1 LALRKEFV
9 VRGHLRK
16 LALSL
21 AASGVLVLAG
31 TAGGASQKGDTLV
44 WAIQTDPA
52 LLDPSLVSDGP
63 SLQITDQIYNS
74 LVGFKVG
81 GTKVVP
87 ELATSWKPS
96 KNGLAWTFNL
106 RRGVRFQDGTRFNAK
121 AVCTNFQRW
130 FNFPSYLQ
138 SDALSYYWNT
148 VFQGFAHPAPGN
160 PGPDKALYKGCS
172 TRGQYQAIIRLTR
185 RSSSFLAAIA
195 LPNFGIASP
204 AALKKYRAN
213 EGTVSSGGVF
223 SPTGTFATRN
233 PVSTGP
239 YKLKS
244 WSVGNRLELVRN
256 PLYWG
261 KKPRIARVIVRPVSD
276 NAARLQA
283 LQTGEIEGFEDVAP
297 EDIGT
302 VRSNSKLRLLKR
314 PVFSVGYVG
323 INQGIAPMDKL
334 AVRQAIAYG
343 LDRAS
348 VVRAFYGGAG
358 SVANQFDPP
367 ALVGSA
373 KKGVPKY
380 PYNPEKA
387 KSLLRQ
393 AGLTLPVKVDF
404 WYPTAVTRQ
413 YMPDPKKNFEA
424 FAASLEKSGFN
435 VVAHSSPWR
444 PDYRSGVQ
452 AGKYQLFLFGW
463 IADFADPANFL
474 NVHFG
479 SRTDQFGFTNESLFS
494 LLRRADA
501 ETNAGKRSKLYQQA
515 NIRVMKFLP
524 VVPYVWAA
532 SAVAE
537 LKTVRGYKTG
547 PIGPVNEPFAN
558 LHFAGA

>member
-1 LALRKEFV
+1 
-9 VRGHLRK
+9 VRGNLRK
-16 LALSL
+16 LALPLVAFAVL
-21 AASGVLVLAG
+21 AVAG
-31 TAGGASQKGDTLV
+31 TAGGASQAKDTLV
-44 WAIQTDPA
+44 WAIQTDPT

-63 SLQITDQIYNS
+63 SLQVTDQIFES
-74 LVGFKVG
+74 LIGFRVG
-81 GTKVVP
+81 GTNVVP
-87 ELATSWKPS
+87 ELATSWKAS
-96 KNGLAWTFNL
+96 KNGLAWTFTL
-106 RRGVRFQDGTRFNAK
+106 RRGVKFQDGTPFNAK
-121 AVCTNFQRW
+121 AVCTNFNRW
-130 FNFPSYLQ
+130 YNFPAPLQ
-138 SDALSYYWNT
+138 SDALSYYWGT
-148 VFQGFAHPAPGN
+148 VFLGFAHPAPGN
-160 PGPDKALYKGCS
+160 PGPDKALYKGCR
-172 TRGQYQAIIRLTR
+172 TRGQYQAVILLTR
-185 RSSSFLAAIA
+185 RSSSFLAAIG

-204 AALKKYRAN
+204 TALTKYDAN
-213 EGTVSSGGVF
+213 AGTVSSGGVF

-233 PVSTGP
+233 PVGTGP

-256 PLYWG
+256 PTYWG
-261 KKPRIARVIVRPVSD
+261 KKPKIARIIVRPVSD

-283 LQTGEIEGFEDVAP
+283 LQTGEIQGYEDVAP
-297 EDIGT
+297 EDTGT
-302 VRSNSKLRLLKR
+302 VSRDKKLKLLRR

-323 INQGIAPMDKL
+323 INQAFPPMDKL
-334 AVRQAIAYG
+334 LVRQAVAYG

-348 VVRAFYGGAG
+348 VVRAFYAG
-358 SVANQFDPP
+358 QGKVATQFNPP

-404 WYPTAVTRQ
+404 YYPTAVTRQ

-435 VVAHSSPWR
+435 VVAHSAPWR
-444 PDYRSGVQ
+444 PDYRSGAQ
-452 AGKYQLFLFGW
+452 AGKFQLYLLGW

-479 SRTDQFGFTNESLFS
+479 AKSGLFGFENPSLFS
-494 LLRRADA
+494 LLTRADA
-501 ETNAGKRSKLYQQA
+501 ESNLAKRAKLYQQA
-515 NIRVMKFLP
+515 NIQVMKYLP

-537 LKTVRGYKTG
+537 SKSVTGYKTG
-547 PIGPVNEPFAN
+547 PIGPVNEPFS
-558 LHFAGA
+558 LVHYAGN

>member
-1 LALRKEFV
+1 M
-9 VRGHLRK
+9 RGNFRK
-16 LALSL
+16 LALPL
-21 AASGVLVLAG
+21 VASVVLVVAG
-31 TAGGASQKGDTLV
+31 TAGGASQAKDTLV

-63 SLQITDQIYNS
+63 SLQVTDQIFNS

-81 GTKVVP
+81 GTSIVP
-87 ELATSWKPS
+87 ELATSWKAS
-96 KNGLAWTFNL
+96 RNGLAWTFTL
-106 RRGVRFQDGTRFNAK
+106 RKGVKFQDGTRFNAK
-121 AVCTNFQRW
+121 AVCTNFNRW
-130 FNFPSYLQ
+130 FNFPAALQ

-148 VFQGFAHPAPGN
+148 VFQGFAHPAQGN

-172 TRGQYQAIIRLTR
+172 TRGQYQAIIHLTR
-185 RSSSFLAAIA
+185 RSSSFLGALG

-204 AALKKYRAN
+204 TALVRYKAN
-213 EGTVSSGGVF
+213 AGTVSSGGVF

-233 PVSTGP
+233 PVGTGP

-244 WSVGNRLELVRN
+244 WTVGNRLELVRN

-261 KKPRIARVIVRPVSD
+261 KKPRIARVILRPVSD

-283 LQTGEIEGFEDVAP
+283 LQTGEIQGYEDVAP
-297 EDIGT
+297 EDTGT
-302 VRSNSKLRLLKR
+302 VRRNSKLRLLSR

-323 INQGIAPMDKL
+323 INQSIPPMDKL
-334 AVRQAIAYG
+334 AVRQAVAYG

-348 VVRAFYGGAG
+348 VVRAFYAG
-358 SVANQFDPP
+358 QGKVATQFDPP
-367 ALVGSA
+367 SLVGSA

-387 KSLLRQ
+387 KSLLRK

-435 VVAHSSPWR
+435 VVAHSAPWR
-444 PDYRSGVQ
+444 PDYRAGVQ
-452 AGKYQLFLFGW
+452 SGKSQLFLFGW

-474 NVHFG
+474 NQHFG
-479 SRTDQFGFTNESLFS
+479 SRTDQFGFTNQKLFS

-501 ETNAGKRSKLYQQA
+501 ETNLAKRIKLYQQA
-515 NIRVMKFLP
+515 NVQVMKFLP

-537 LKTVRGYKTG
+537 LKTILGYKTG
-547 PIGPVNEPFAN
+547 PIGPVNEPFA
-558 LHFAGA
+558 LVRYSGA